1 MSQTERVLRTGSPAF
16 ADPAVLIRQPTLSS
30 APGPLPAVRG
40 AVPDT
45 VLDGGEIGRFAVR
58 AASVRGDGH
67 RFVGRTRQDAMAFGP
82 ADACGT
88 PVLVACVADGLSSR
102 PLSHLGAGLASRML
116 REAIG
121 SELAALIGDA
131 AGAGPAAGA
140 VSARVADALRER
152 ARCDGAE
159 PGAYAT
165 MLTAAVLAPEAD
177 GTRVVLMR
185 VGDGAALILGRDG
198 WRPCFPEPD
207 ATPACATPAR
217 VTSDGAT
224 SDGATSDGAASA
236 PPVRELPRDTAPE
249 TIVVRAEAGE
259 MLLLCTGGLAEPMRH
274 PEVRDALGRWWN
286 DHGVPDLAAFLWQV
300 SFRAKAFSDDRTA
313 LCVWIR

>member
-1 MSQTERVLRTGSPAF
+1 MSQTERVLRTGPPAF

-102 PLSHLGAGLASRML
+102 PLSHLGAGLASRLL

-131 AGAGPAAGA
+131 PGTGPAAGA

-152 ARCDGAE
+152 ARADGAE

-165 MLTAAVLAPEAD
+165 MLTAAVLAPDAD
-177 GTRVVLMR
+177 GARVVLMR
-185 VGDGAALILGRDG
+185 VGDGAALILGPDG

-207 ATPACATPAR
+207 TTPAGEAASGEAAAGANPA
-217 VTSDGAT
+217 GE
-224 SDGATSDGAASA
+224 ASA

-259 MLLLCTGGLAEPMRH
+259 MLLLCTGGLAEPMRQ

-286 DHGVPDLAAFLWQV
+286 ERGVPELAAFLWQV

-313 LCVWIR
+313 LCVWVR

>member
-1 MSQTERVLRTGSPAF
+1 MRPTF

-45 VLDGGEIGRFAVR
+45 VLDGGEVGRFAVR

-82 ADACGT
+82 ADAGGS
-88 PVLVACVADGLSSR
+88 PALVACVADGLSSR
-102 PLSHLGAGLASRML
+102 PLSHLGAGLASRVL
-116 REAIG
+116 RAAIEP
-121 SELAALIGDA
+121 ELATLVSDA
-131 AGAGPAAGA
+131 AAAA
-140 VSARVADALRER
+140 AAACAAAARVADALCER
-152 ARCDGAE
+152 ARADGAE

-165 MLTAAVLAPEAD
+165 TLTAAVLTPDLD
-177 GTRVVLMR
+177 GARVALLR
-185 VGDGAALILGRDG
+185 VGDSAALILGRDG

-207 ATPACATPAR
+207 LLAGEDTT
-217 VTSDGAT
+217 T
-224 SDGATSDGAASA
+224 A
-236 PPVRELPRDTAPE
+236 PPARELPRDAASPE
-249 TIVVRAEAGE
+249 TSVVRAEAGE

-274 PEVRDALGRWWN
+274 ADVRDALARWWTEP
-286 DHGVPDLAAFLWQV
+286 GVPELAAFLWHV

-313 LCVWIR
+313 LCVWVR

>member
-1 MSQTERVLRTGSPAF
+1 MRPTF

-82 ADACGT
+82 ADAGGS
-88 PVLVACVADGLSSR
+88 PALVACVADGLSSR
-102 PLSHLGAGLASRML
+102 PLSHLGAGLASRAL
-116 REAIG
+116 RDAIEP
-121 SELAALIGDA
+121 ELAALVGDA
-131 AGAGPAAGA
+131 EAAA
-140 VSARVADALRER
+140 AAACAASVRVADALCER
-152 ARCDGAE
+152 ARAEGAE

-165 MLTAAVLAPEAD
+165 TLTAAVLTPDPD
-177 GTRVVLMR
+177 GARVALLR
-185 VGDGAALILGRDG
+185 VGDCAALILGRDG
-198 WRPCFPEPD
+198 WRPCFPEP
-207 ATPACATPAR
+207 APAPA
-217 VTSDGAT
+217 GE
-224 SDGATSDGAASA
+224 GAAPA
-236 PPVRELPRDTAPE
+236 ARELPRDAACPE
-249 TIVVRAEAGE
+249 TAVVRVEAGE

-274 PEVRDALGRWWN
+274 ADIREALGRWWTEP
-286 DHGVPDLAAFLWQV
+286 GVPELAAFLWHV

-313 LCVWIR
+313 LCVWVR